1 MTTPDPARPARSLS
15 PASRRR
21 FLSGA
26 VAAGGG
32 LLAAAPGARA
42 LDRPRPHVRTGT
54 WPPGLEA
61 AARRAM
67 PAAVDYARA
76 AGRWPYGAVL
86 VDVAG
91 GHVVTGAS
99 NDSGHDPTAHAEV
112 ALLRKAAAAG
122 LHLPDHAVVT
132 TAEPCAM
139 CAGALLWSKVRAVAY
154 GTSVEKLISY
164 GVPQIDMSF
173 AEIAGRSLLPRPPA
187 LAGDVRCDLTDPL
200 YRGLMR

>member
-42 LDRPRPHVRTGT
+42 LDRPRAHVRTGT

-67 PAAVDYARA
+67 PAAVDYAR
-76 AGRWPYGAVL
+76 
-86 VDVAG
+86 
-91 GHVVTGAS
+91 
-99 NDSGHDPTAHAEV
+99 DPTAHAEV

-200 YRGLMR
+200 YRDLMR

>member
-1 MTTPDPARPARSLS
+1 MDSS
-15 PASRRR
+15 DSSRRR

-26 VAAGGG
+26 VAAGGA
-32 LLAAAPGARA
+32 LLAAAPEARA
-42 LDRPRPHVRTGT
+42 SARPRTDTRTPARTGT

-61 AARRAM
+61 AVRRAM
-67 PAAVDYARA
+67 PAAVDLARTA
-76 AGRWPYGAVL
+76 RYPYGAVL

-91 GHVVTGAS
+91 GSVVTGAR
-99 NDSGHDPTAHAEV
+99 NDSEHDPTAHAEV
-112 ALLRKAAAAG
+112 ALLRAAAAAG

-139 CAGALLWSKVRAVAY
+139 CAGALLWSGVRAVAY

-164 GVPQIDMSF
+164 GVPQIDISF
-173 AEIAGRSLLPRPPA
+173 TEIAGRSLLSRTPPA

-200 YRGLMR
+200 YRDLKR